1 MKSKSATRSPVVK
14 STKYKNK
21 GEFKSASPSKKD
33 KFSLGKIIGSGMSC
47 IAYIAKNEQS
57 VFKELVCIKR
67 IDLSFIEHK
76 NKRISNFKKELAILL
91 QV

>member
-1 MKSKSATRSPVVK
+1 MRSKSATRSPVVIMQ
-14 STKYKNK
+14 SR
-21 GEFKSASPSKKD
+21 SKKD

-47 IAYIAKNEQS
+47 IAFIAKNEQS

-67 IDLSFIEHK
+67 IDLSYIEHK